1 MPRWGTPDSASAAES
16 SQSIID
22 VMESSRVDRWLWA
35 VRLTKTRPDAA
46 EVIVERCK
54 PLRYAE
60 ATGTF
65 ANVFAA
71 LNAQHA

>member
-1 MPRWGTPDSASAAES
+1 MPLADFIAE
-16 SQSIID
+16 
-22 VMESSRVDRWLWA
+22 VMTILE
-35 VRLTKTRPDAA
+35 TRPDAA